1 MEGQGEG
8 CPKCWSNVVYSKRM
22 SWTSSRE
29 LTLLPHLLASGDPTL
44 RWSWLSLKVV
54 SLFTH
59 SKRTTRN
66 DAHMH
71 LRTIQL
77 CERTGKKMFSVNLA
91 RRAKSRRGAP
101 RARSLLF
108 RSRFCEEWA
117 LFVSPPPFFK
127 VVISVRPVIVSKKR
141 RCVDTFVS
149 DTVSLPPSYDQ
160 KEKHGSAP

>member
-1 MEGQGEG
+1 
-8 CPKCWSNVVYSKRM
+8 M

-66 DAHMH
+66 DAQMH
-71 LRTIQL
+71 LRTSQL

-91 RRAKSRRGAP
+91 RRAKIEGAFSRFFWLKSGLSSPRLCRVGSLRPSALFLRGVYFGSRRHC
-101 RARSLLF
+101 F
-108 RSRFCEEWA
+108 Q
-117 LFVSPPPFFK
+117 
-127 VVISVRPVIVSKKR
+127 KR
-141 RCVDTFVS
+141 RCVDTFVF
-149 DTVSLPPSYDQ
+149 DTVSLPPSYEQ
-160 KEKHGSAP
+160 KEKTWFSSVTSP